1 MKISNSL
8 LLSILLLFSS
18 IAYTNELLSTT
29 TTWEGEKIV
38 YPEGEAQITSVLL
51 KIAEGEVT
59 PFHCHPVP
67 TLGYILKGRIE
78 VETQSGESSVFREG
92 ESVVEVLGTL
102 HRGKALGG
110 PVEIVVFYAGST
122 SAPNTVLPGDDAGS
136 KFCKP

>member
-29 TTWEGEKIV
+29 TTWEGEQIV

-122 SAPNTVLPGDDAGS
+122 SVPNTVLPGDDADS

>member
-8 LLSILLLFSS
+8 LPFILLLFSS

-29 TTWEGEKIV
+29 TTWEGEQIV

-51 KIAEGEVT
+51 QIAEGEVT

-67 TLGYILKGRIE
+67 TLGYILKGKIE
-78 VETQSGESSVFREG
+78 VETQSGETSVFSEG

-110 PVEIVVFYAGST
+110 PVEVVVFYAGST
-122 SAPNTVLPGDDAGS
+122 SVPNTVLPGDDPNS
-136 KFCKP
+136 ELCKL

>member
-8 LLSILLLFSS
+8 LPFILLLFSS

-29 TTWEGEKIV
+29 TTWEGEQIV

-67 TLGYILKGRIE
+67 TLGYILKGKIE
-78 VETQSGESSVFREG
+78 VETKSGETSVFNEG

-110 PVEIVVFYAGST
+110 AVEIVVFYAGST
-122 SAPNTVLPGDDAGS
+122 SVPNTVLPGDDPNS
-136 KFCKP
+136 ELCKL

>member
-67 TLGYILKGRIE
+67 TLGYILKGKIE
-78 VETQSGESSVFREG
+78 VETKSGETSVFSEG

-122 SAPNTVLPGDDAGS
+122 SVPNTVLPGDDAGS

>member
-8 LLSILLLFSS
+8 LPFILLLFSA
-18 IAYTNELLSTT
+18 IAYTTELLSTT
-29 TTWEGEKIV
+29 TTWEGEQIV

-67 TLGYILKGRIE
+67 TLGYILKGKIE
-78 VETQSGESSVFREG
+78 VETQSGETSVFSEG

-122 SAPNTVLPGDDAGS
+122 AVPNTVLPGDDPDS
-136 KFCKP
+136 ELCKP

>member
-8 LLSILLLFSS
+8 LPSILLLFSS

-29 TTWEGEKIV
+29 TTWEGEQIV

-67 TLGYILKGRIE
+67 TLGYILKGKIE
-78 VETQSGESSVFREG
+78 VKTQSGDSSVFSEG

-110 PVEIVVFYAGST
+110 PVEVVVFYAGST
-122 SAPNTVLPGDDAGS
+122 SVPNTVLPGDGPDS
-136 KFCKP
+136 EFCKP

>member
-1 MKISNSL
+1 MKILNSL
-8 LLSILLLFSS
+8 LPSILLLFSS
-18 IAYTNELLSTT
+18 IVHTNELLSTT
-29 TTWEGEKIV
+29 TTWEGEQIV

-67 TLGYILKGRIE
+67 TLGYILKGKIE

-122 SAPNTVLPGDDAGS
+122 SVPNTVLPGDDPNS
-136 KFCKP
+136 ELCKP